1 MGNSLIN
8 ASGKKAATLKRHLID
23 LFVRLSHTLD
33 PAVNKEMLLKPE
45 AQVWSIILAAGGG
58 SRVRAMTRGL
68 DGTYV
73 PKQFWALDGR
83 QSLLERTMNRVER
96 VVPQHRTVLVVAEE
110 HSAWWT
116 RQAAFVPPENLFVQP
131 LDRGTAAGV
140 FFPLLTIL
148 ERDPDATVAV
158 FPSDHVFEREEVV
171 IAALRDAIGGVRDQH
186 AEIALLGMETED
198 VALDCGWILPASDA
212 RPFFKVASMVEK
224 PEPNIARDLHAR
236 GAIVNSMMLV
246 ATVRALVRVMIS
258 ALPALSEGAARFRA
272 CLDCAGLEAVYR
284 PLPSFDF
291 TRDVLQRCVRSL
303 SALPVPQSGW
313 ADLGVPERLQKF
325 LSASVGAPA

>member
-1 MGNSLIN
+1 
-8 ASGKKAATLKRHLID
+8 
-23 LFVRLSHTLD
+23 
-33 PAVNKEMLLKPE
+33 
-45 AQVWSIILAAGGG
+45 
-58 SRVRAMTRGL
+58 MTREL

-83 QSLLERTMNRVER
+83 QSLLERTLTRVER
-96 VVPQHRTVLVVAEE
+96 VASRHRMMLVVAEE

-116 RQAAFVPPENLFVQP
+116 RQAAIVAPENLFVQP

-148 ERDPDATVAV
+148 ERDPEATVAV

-171 IAALRDAIGGVRDQH
+171 IAALQEAVRGVRDQRTD
-186 AEIALLGMETED
+186 IALLGMETED
-198 VALDCGWILPASDA
+198 VALDCGWILPASSA
-212 RPFFKVASMVEK
+212 RPFFMVDSIVEK
-224 PEPNIARDLHAR
+224 PAPTIARDLQAK

-246 ATVRALVRVMIS
+246 ANARALVRIMIS
-258 ALPALSEGAARFRA
+258 ALPALNEGVARFRA
-272 CLDCAGLEAVYR
+272 CLDRAGLDAVYR
-284 PLPSFDF
+284 PLPSVDF
-291 TRDVLQRCVRSL
+291 TRDVLQRCVGSL
-303 SALPVPQSGW
+303 SAIAVRQSGW